1 MAHTWEAVPV
11 LALVNTTATVVMTTT
26 VSILSFKAQQ
36 KEALLTM
43 ITLYNENNFFLHYR
57 CAATLPTVSHLPSLL
72 NSHVYSKTK
81 GVGWGGA
88 KDKLLSFN
96 LYGLLLCFS
105 LLPKH
110 RRSSHRYKSLYGE
123 TFLKQQLSK
132 SHLIDF
138 FKYCISLCFQDQPS
152 CRYNC
157 GMHLGSCSCRSSC
170 QYNGDCCYDY
180 YGKWQVLQI
189 NVVNRLCSHLLQ
201 EQTVCQI
208 PV

>member
-1 MAHTWEAVPV
+1 
-11 LALVNTTATVVMTTT
+11 
-26 VSILSFKAQQ
+26 
-36 KEALLTM
+36 M
-43 ITLYNENNFFLHYR
+43 ITLSNEKNFSSHYR
-57 CAATLPTVSHLPSLL
+57 CAATLPTVSHLHSLL
-72 NSHVYSKTK
+72 NSHAYSKTK
-81 GVGWGGA
+81 GWGGVGGGGA

-96 LYGLLLCFS
+96 LYDLLLCFS

-157 GMHLGSCSCRSSC
+157 GTHLGSCSCRSSC

>member
-1 MAHTWEAVPV
+1 MCCHTSNGLTLTQPIKQSR
-11 LALVNTTATVVMTTT
+11 L
-26 VSILSFKAQQ
+26 FK
-36 KEALLTM
+36 
-43 ITLYNENNFFLHYR
+43 N
-57 CAATLPTVSHLPSLL
+57 
-72 NSHVYSKTK
+72 K

-157 GMHLGSCSCRSSC
+157 GIHLGSCSCRSSC